1 MKTVRF
7 ILLCASALLVI
18 AYLAW
23 SICFFD
29 RQENE
34 ETCTAVSICISDS
47 TERQFVS
54 AQEIMQLL
62 NRNGLN
68 PLGRNI
74 QKTSMGEI
82 EETLARHAM
91 ISNVECYKT
100 PSHKINIE
108 LTQREPKFRVITGTE
123 NYYVDT
129 EREIMP
135 TSTEYA
141 AYVPIVSGNRI
152 SRKLACGELYDFVS
166 FIENDDFW
174 NAQIEQIYIRDDTK
188 IELVPRIGGHIILLG
203 KLDGYER
210 KLDKLYKLYTEGF
223 SKIGWKA
230 YKVID
235 LQYKNQIVCK
245 K

>member
-7 ILLCASALLVI
+7 ILLCVSSLLIV

-23 SICFFD
+23 STCFVD
-29 RQENE
+29 RQDSEAV
-34 ETCTAVSICISDS
+34 CTAVNIYINDSIQ
-47 TERQFVS
+47 RQFVS
-54 AQEIMQLL
+54 KQEIMELL

-68 PLGRNI
+68 PLGHNM
-74 QKTSMGEI
+74 QKINMGKI
-82 EETLARHAM
+82 EDALSEHDM
-91 ISNVECYKT
+91 ISKVECYKT

-108 LTQREPKFRVITGTE
+108 LTQREPKFRVITRTE
-123 NYYVDT
+123 SYYVDT
-129 EREIMP
+129 ERRTMP
-135 TSTEYA
+135 TSTRHA
-141 AYVPIVSGNRI
+141 AYVPVASGNKI
-152 SRKLACGELYDFVS
+152 SKELACGKLYDFVS
-166 FIENDDFW
+166 FIENNNFW

-203 KLDGYER
+203 YLDEYEH

>member
-1 MKTVRF
+1 MKTARF
-7 ILLCASALLVI
+7 ILLCISSLLVV

-23 SICFFD
+23 SACFFD
-29 RQENE
+29 KQDDEAA
-34 ETCTAVSICISDS
+34 CTAVNIYINDS

-62 NRNGLN
+62 NKKGLN
-68 PLGRNI
+68 PLGRDI
-74 QKTSMGEI
+74 DKIKMTQI
-82 EETLARHAM
+82 EEAISAHTM
-91 ISNVECYKT
+91 INKAECYKT

-108 LTQREPKFRVITGTE
+108 LTQREPKFRVITRTE
-123 NYYVDT
+123 SYYVDT
-129 EREIMP
+129 ERKTMP
-135 TSTEYA
+135 TSTQYA

-152 SRKLACGELYDFVS
+152 NKKQACGELYDFVS
-166 FIENDDFW
+166 FIEDNDFW
-174 NAQIEQIYIRDDTK
+174 NAQIEQIYIREDAK

-203 KLDGYER
+203 KLDGYEH

-223 SKIGWKA
+223 STIGWRA

-245 K
+245 R